1 MLAKKN
7 IIRLLQDNT
16 FYSTPSL
23 SSKFNFR
30 NIENIHKI
38 KFFVFSELE
47 QKIAFFKNLIIVLII
62 FFVCQM
68 FYVESS
74 YSQNLDEEQ
83 FNYEL
88 SQSIKL
94 DESHLAK
101 KTNSLFD
108 FYKKHISVADGNR
121 CVMYPSCSRYTSL
134 AVEKHGVIL
143 GFIMAFDR
151 LVRCNRDEAKLSD
164 KIILNDEHYIYDPIE
179 NNDFW
184 WTKK

>member
-7 IIRLLQDNT
+7 IIRPLQDNT
-16 FYSTPSL
+16 FYLIPIL

-30 NIENIHKI
+30 NIEHILKI
-38 KFFVFSELE
+38 KFFIFFELE
-47 QKIAFFKNLIIVLII
+47 QKVAFFKGFIIALIVFL
-62 FFVCQM
+62 VYQM

-88 SQSIKL
+88 SQSLKL
-94 DESHLAK
+94 DESHFAK
-101 KTNSLFD
+101 KFFLFD